1 MSKDVSIKN
10 MEKTKKTSDDTI
22 RTTDSM
28 KEKAHVISRC
38 FISIFKIFRMC
49 RKNKNKHGT
58 A

>member
-38 FISIFKIFRMC
+38 FISIFKIFRLC
-49 RKNKNKHGT
+49 RNKNKHGT